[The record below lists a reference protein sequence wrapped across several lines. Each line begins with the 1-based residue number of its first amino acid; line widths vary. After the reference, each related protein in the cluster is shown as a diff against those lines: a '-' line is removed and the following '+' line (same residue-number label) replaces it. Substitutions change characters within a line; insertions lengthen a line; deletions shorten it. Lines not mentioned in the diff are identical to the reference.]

1 MGHFR
6 CTPDLLSQN
15 LHSPRSPG
23 DSCTL
28 SVQVEDRL
36 VVTLEGGMDW
46 KRMLEMVCFL
56 IRMLDAQLSVVCENS
71 LSYTLVRVCVYVYVY
86 FNKKLEKKGIRIVSK
101 WREIYS

>member
-6 CTPDLLSQN
+6 CTPDLLSQD

-36 VVTLEGGMDW
+36 VVTLEGGYG
-46 KRMLEMVCFL
+46 LEEDARDSLFL
-56 IRMLDAQLSVVCENS
+56 DQDAGCTAECGL
-71 LSYTLVRVCVYVYVY
+71 
-86 FNKKLEKKGIRIVSK
+86 
-101 WREIYS
+101 